1 MAGFLL
7 ILNYHFSSFNLV
19 IVKEETK
26 SLFIKNTVKVFIR
39 TAEAF
44 VIQINHFLS
53 HCGVCLFLAHYCAL
67 GLALKLSEIFSKKN
81 PQQIPSMLV
90 IHFDMG

>member
-44 VIQINHFLS
+44 VIQINKFLCHTAVYVYS
-53 HCGVCLFLAHYCAL
+53 WHVAAL
-67 GLALKLSEIFSKKN
+67 
-81 PQQIPSMLV
+81 
-90 IHFDMG
+90 

>member
-7 ILNYHFSSFNLV
+7 ILNCHFSSFNLV

-44 VIQINHFLS
+44 VIQINRFLCHTVVYVYS
-53 HCGVCLFLAHYCAL
+53 WHVT
-67 GLALKLSEIFSKKN
+67 
-81 PQQIPSMLV
+81 ML
-90 IHFDMG
+90 